1 MDFVSGESQ
10 KKCLNNNSNT
20 FCNKNHYLKNLDGEI
35 FICNASD
42 FFEICRHHRAFV
54 QARCDIVC
62 PRDVQCQ
69 LHFRLERLEY
79 FKDYVFR
86 KNLKENK
93 IVKKIAFAFNKDV
106 SQSKEAFWWI
116 NIFEWEWAD
125 IPSGATMRWRSHYL

>member
-1 MDFVSGESQ
+1 M
-10 KKCLNNNSNT
+10 
-20 FCNKNHYLKNLDGEI
+20 
-35 FICNASD
+35 
-42 FFEICRHHRAFV
+42 

-106 SQSKEAFWWI
+106 AQSKEAFWWT

-125 IPSGATMRWRSHYL
+125 VPPGATMRWRSHYL

>member
-35 FICNASD
+35 FICNAYD
-42 FFEICRHHRAFV
+42 FFKICRPHRAFV

-62 PRDVQCQ
+62 LRDVQCQ

-93 IVKKIAFAFNKDV
+93 IVKKNSFYF
-106 SQSKEAFWWI
+106 Q
-116 NIFEWEWAD
+116 
-125 IPSGATMRWRSHYL
+125 